1 MEKETNP
8 LRLRLFNSKDFPDG
22 MYDTEQ
28 QPDDQGESSDKTAE
42 NDIECEHADRAGDP
56 ESAWDK
62 PEAHFPNAEREA
74 HA

>member
-22 MYDTEQ
+22 MNDTEQ

-42 NDIECEHADRAGDP
+42 NDIECEHADRARDP
-56 ESAWDK
+56 ESAWDE
-62 PEAHFPNAEREA
+62 PEAHSPNAEREA